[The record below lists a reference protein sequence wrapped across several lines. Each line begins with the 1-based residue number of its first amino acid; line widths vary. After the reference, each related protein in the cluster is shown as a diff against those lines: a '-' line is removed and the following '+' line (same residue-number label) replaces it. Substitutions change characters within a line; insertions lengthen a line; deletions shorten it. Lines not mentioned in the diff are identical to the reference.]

1 MKAPL
6 LNLFSAIKPLK
17 TRLPA
22 PLGMGRSMRA
32 PAAFLAERRI

>member
-1 MKAPL
+1 MKAPMPG
-6 LNLFSAIKPLK
+6 SPAAVKPVK

-32 PAAFLAERRI
+32 PTVFLAERRI